1 MSEAVVTVER
11 PPKSRRIVKIV
22 SWILGLVVVL
32 VLLHL
37 AGVDVWGWIS
47 ELWDT
52 LTEISIVYILLG
64 CVFQALQTTL
74 TALGWYG
81 ILRYA
86 YPGGVTYMAVLASY
100 AAGVALNNFL
110 PANIGTFVTLV
121 MYVAVVRG
129 STFPGILAGYLVQ
142 KIFYMVIG
150 SLIYLYLFLQIEG
163 SFDFRFGGERDAI
176 TNHPVLVLGII
187 GGGLFLIVLLVR
199 IFWRWVKGM
208 WVKAKKGAAILG
220 DLGAYTRLVLL
231 PQMGGYVA
239 KVLVIIIFLAA
250 YSIPVTFGSVMSV
263 LGSNQLANLL
273 SLTPGGL
280 GVNQAFN
287 AFARELHELDHRHR
301 VFARPAACH
310 DGLQRRLRNRAHLHG
325 LRLERRL
332 EARQGLV
339 HRREGEGVGDEVEP
353 WQGPRRPRGRGRRPA
368 WGRRR
373 LTRPPGSTR
382 ALALRLPAR
391 HALAV
396 RDQVGEHARERD
408 EHHEQRPRRLRG
420 AVDVTTTPG
429 VAKSDDDQPDEHGQR
444 GDDDRGPD
452 EVGERVVGC
461 DDLGSPRRSS
471 RRSRVKAAR
480 SA

>member
-22 SWILGLVVVL
+22 SWILGLVVLL

-37 AGVDVWGWIS
+37 AGVDVWGWIT

-52 LTEISIVYILLG
+52 LTEISILYILLA

-150 SLIYLYLFLQIEG
+150 TLIYLYLFIQIEG
-163 SFDFRFGGERDAI
+163 SFDFRFGDERDAI
-176 TNHPVLVLGII
+176 TGHPVLVLGIVA
-187 GGGLFLIVLLVR
+187 GGLFLIVLLVR

-287 AFARELHELDHRHR
+287 SFALSSYTSNTTATAYSLGQQLVTTAFNVGFAIVLICIVFGWSGGSKLVKDSYTDAKEKASEMKSSRGKGLD
-301 VFARPAACH
+301 V
-310 DGLQRRLRNRAHLHG
+310 L
-325 LRLERRL
+325 
-332 EARQGLV
+332 
-339 HRREGEGVGDEVEP
+339 EGEGEGDA
-353 WQGPRRPRGRGRRPA
+353 QPA
-368 WGRRR
+368 D
-373 LTRPPGSTR
+373 
-382 ALALRLPAR
+382 ADA
-391 HALAV
+391 
-396 RDQVGEHARERD
+396 
-408 EHHEQRPRRLRG
+408 
-420 AVDVTTTPG
+420 
-429 VAKSDDDQPDEHGQR
+429 
-444 GDDDRGPD
+444 
-452 EVGERVVGC
+452 
-461 DDLGSPRRSS
+461 
-471 RRSRVKAAR
+471 
-480 SA
+480 

>member
-86 YPGGVTYMAVLASY
+86 YPGGVTYMPVLASY

-150 SLIYLYLFLQIEG
+150 TLIYLYLFLQVEG
-163 SFDFRFGGERDAI
+163 SFDFRFGDERDAI
-176 TNHPVLVLGII
+176 TNHPVLVLGIVV
-187 GGGLFLIVLLVR
+187 GGLFLIVLLVR

-287 AFARELHELDHRHR
+287 AFALESYTSSTTATAYSLGQQLVTTAFNV
-301 VFARPAACH
+301 VFAIVLICMVFGWSGGSKLVKDSYTDAKEKASEMKSSRGK
-310 DGLQRRLRNRAHLHG
+310 GLDVL
-325 LRLERRL
+325 
-332 EARQGLV
+332 
-339 HRREGEGVGDEVEP
+339 EGEGEGDA
-353 WQGPRRPRGRGRRPA
+353 Q
-368 WGRRR
+368 
-373 LTRPPGSTR
+373 PGD
-382 ALALRLPAR
+382 ADA
-391 HALAV
+391 
-396 RDQVGEHARERD
+396 
-408 EHHEQRPRRLRG
+408 
-420 AVDVTTTPG
+420 
-429 VAKSDDDQPDEHGQR
+429 
-444 GDDDRGPD
+444 
-452 EVGERVVGC
+452 
-461 DDLGSPRRSS
+461 
-471 RRSRVKAAR
+471 
-480 SA
+480 

>member
-22 SWILGLVVVL
+22 SWILGLVVLL

-37 AGVDVWGWIS
+37 AGVDVWGWIT

-52 LTEISIVYILLG
+52 LTEISILYILLG

-150 SLIYLYLFLQIEG
+150 TLIYLYLFLQIEG

-287 AFARELHELDHRHR
+287 SFALSSYTSNTTATAYSLGQQLVTTAFNVGFAIVLICIVFGWSGGSKLVKDSYTDAKEKASEMKSSRGKGLD
-301 VFARPAACH
+301 VLEGEGEDDARPADA
-310 DGLQRRLRNRAHLHG
+310 DA
-325 LRLERRL
+325 
-332 EARQGLV
+332 
-339 HRREGEGVGDEVEP
+339 
-353 WQGPRRPRGRGRRPA
+353 
-368 WGRRR
+368 
-373 LTRPPGSTR
+373 
-382 ALALRLPAR
+382 
-391 HALAV
+391 
-396 RDQVGEHARERD
+396 
-408 EHHEQRPRRLRG
+408 
-420 AVDVTTTPG
+420 
-429 VAKSDDDQPDEHGQR
+429 
-444 GDDDRGPD
+444 
-452 EVGERVVGC
+452 
-461 DDLGSPRRSS
+461 
-471 RRSRVKAAR
+471 
-480 SA
+480 